1 LPSILVV
8 DDDSAICDALASL
21 LEDAGYVVRAAPDG
35 LAALE
40 AIAEDA
46 PQLVITDLAM
56 PGLDGTGLIERLQ
69 RERPGLPI
77 IVLSA
82 AIRVSPPA
90 GVPFV
95 AKPFDAESLLITV
108 ARLLDPP

>member
-1 LPSILVV
+1 MPSILVV

-21 LEDAGYVVRAAPDG
+21 LEDEGYGVRTAPDG
-35 LAALE
+35 LAALD
-40 AIAEDA
+40 AIAEDT
-46 PQLVITDLAM
+46 PHLVITDLAM
-56 PGLDGTGLIERLQ
+56 PGLDGIGLIARLQ
-69 RERPGLPI
+69 RERPSLPI

>member
-1 LPSILVV
+1 MPSIMVV

-21 LEDAGYVVRAAPDG
+21 LEDEGYGVRTAPDG
-35 LAALE
+35 LAALD
-40 AIAEDA
+40 AIAEDT
-46 PQLVITDLAM
+46 PHLVITDLAM
-56 PGLDGTGLIERLQ
+56 PGLDGIGLIARLQ
-69 RERPGLPI
+69 RERPSLPI

-95 AKPFDAESLLITV
+95 AKPCDAEQLLITV

>member
-1 LPSILVV
+1 LQSILVV
-8 DDDSAICDALASL
+8 DDDSAIRDALVLL
-21 LEDAGYVVRAAPDG
+21 LEDEGYVVRAAPDG
-35 LAALE
+35 LAALD
-40 AIAEDA
+40 AIAEDV
-46 PQLVITDLAM
+46 PHLVITDLYM

-82 AIRVSPPA
+82 AIRASPPA

-95 AKPFDAESLLITV
+95 AKPFDAEPLLITV
-108 ARLLDPP
+108 ARLLEAP